1 MLARCVLLCAALGVH
16 WGTLAFAD
24 SGGFRC
30 PGTGRLISKGDS
42 TDQVVARCREPD
54 ASSQH
59 REQRTVRQRV
69 RRWLRGVLVE
79 VEEERSVEV
88 IVDRWTYDFG
98 KERFVRHLLFEND
111 RLVSIRDG
119 ARGNG
124 PSEP

>member
-1 MLARCVLLCAALGVH
+1 MLRCMLVALAMWAGS
-16 WGTLAFAD
+16 ASAD

-54 ASSQH
+54 AASQH
-59 REQRTVRQRV
+59 REIRTVRQRV
-69 RRWLRGVLVE
+69 RRWIGGVLVE
-79 VEEERSVEV
+79 VEEERAVEV
-88 IVDRWTYDFG
+88 IVDHWTFDFG
-98 KERFVRHLLFEND
+98 RERFIRLLRFEDD

-124 PSEP
+124 PPEE